1 MAPLKNKED
10 ILLELARAVVD
21 MEEDTCRRSARE
33 SLGAGIEAAEAI
45 NGGLVKG
52 MMVVGDKYER
62 EEYFIPEVLLA
73 SDAMLAG
80 LEVLRPHLPVDDAGG
95 AVRVVLGVMQGD
107 THDIG
112 KNLVKIMLE
121 TAGFEVHDLGRDVP
135 PADFVTKALEVD
147 ARVIGLSTLMSTTME
162 GMRTVVQDLE
172 VRGLRDRFLV
182 IVGGGPVSPA
192 FAREIGADLYAP
204 DANAAVRELIA
215 QLEVRSSCA

>member
-62 EEYFIPEVLLA
+62 EEYFIPEVLLC

-80 LEVLRPHLPVDDAGG
+80 LAVLQPHLPVDRGG
-95 AVRVVLGVMQGD
+95 TAAKVVLGVVRGD

-112 KNLVKIMLE
+112 KSLVKIMLE
-121 TAGFEVHDLGRDVP
+121 AAGFEVYDLGRDVP
-135 PADFVTKALEVD
+135 PADFVTKALEVG
-147 ARVIGLSTLMSTTME
+147 ASVIGLSTLMSTTMD
-162 GMRTVVQDLE
+162 GMRTVIEDLE
-172 VRGLRDRFLV
+172 ARGIRDRFLV
-182 IVGGGPVSPA
+182 MVGGGPVSPA

-204 DANAAVRELIA
+204 DANSAVRNLTA
-215 QLEVRSSCA
+215 LLEVWSCA